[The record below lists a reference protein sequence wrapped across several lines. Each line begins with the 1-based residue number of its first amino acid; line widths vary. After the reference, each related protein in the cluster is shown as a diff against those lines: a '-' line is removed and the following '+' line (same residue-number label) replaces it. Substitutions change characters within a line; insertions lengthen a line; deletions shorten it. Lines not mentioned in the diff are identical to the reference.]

1 MKNKKILLNGIL
13 TFLPTIIF
21 MVSIPL
27 INLLTIKDFN
37 KTNSYLILMIVIVL
51 CVIIGIISTCMNV
64 KLNNKIFKIIFSII
78 SVLQVVIGIMLV
90 PTGNTLY
97 HTSKNY
103 DRIINNYTERIKQE
117 TYSNL
122 GRWVLYY
129 NYKNGDLIS
138 SDNHDVLDNEL
149 EDNNVNCEWY
159 VEIND
164 IKEYKINVNI
174 QCTAFSENF
183 KYFYKSKDFNNELL
197 EKLKAEE
204 NGYLPDKE

>member
-1 MKNKKILLNGIL
+1 MKNRKLFLNCIL

-21 MVSIPL
+21 IVSIPL
-27 INLLTIKDFN
+27 INLLTIRNFS
-37 KTNSYLILMIVIVL
+37 KTNSYLILIIVIIL
-51 CVIIGIISTCMNV
+51 CVIIGIISTFMNI

-78 SVLQVVIGIMLV
+78 SVSQVVIGIILV
-90 PTGNTLY
+90 PTGNALY

-122 GRWVLYY
+122 GKWVLYY

-138 SDNHDVLDNEL
+138 SDKYDVLDNEL
-149 EDNNVNCEWY
+149 EDNNMNCEWY
-159 VEIND
+159 VKIND
-164 IKEYKINVNI
+164 IRQYKMNVNI

-197 EKLKAEE
+197 ENIE
-204 NGYLPDKE
+204 